1 MENLVVR
8 EYLGSSI
15 QFKMVEGHV
24 YANANKMAEAFGGS
38 QKLKDWKRSENTKR
52 YIEALEKVMG
62 KNSTSQLILTQKGN
76 SREFEQGTWIHEKLI
91 LNFARYLNV
100 EFELWCDE
108 QIATLLR
115 EGKVEVKQKVVKTQI
130 PYNPAEIL
138 KDTVSEYNQMIEELG
153 LNIPKE
159 IILSVGITTASKI
172 SGVSYD
178 EVKAL
183 TNKVDEES
191 YHSPSALLSE
201 LNIKRNRTNESL
213 VLLGLQIKGTTSMQP
228 YILTELG
235 KEYGVERSY
244 NNNGHQGYEIKYKS
258 SLTNFVKEH
267 INEIPS
273 EWIKK

>member
-15 QFKMVEGHV
+15 QFKVVDGYV

-38 QKLKDWKRSENTKR
+38 DKLKNWKNSPNTQR
-52 YIEALEKVMG
+52 YIQALEKSLG
-62 KNSTSQLILTQKGN
+62 KIYPTELIIVKQGGKAI
-76 SREFEQGTWIHEKLI
+76 EQGTWIHEKLI
-91 LNFARYLNV
+91 LHFARYLNV
-100 EFELWCDE
+100 EFELWADE
-108 QIATLLR
+108 QIETLLR
-115 EGKVEVKQKVVKTQI
+115 EGKVETKQKVVKTQI

-138 KDTVSEYNQMIEELG
+138 RDTVSEYNHMIEELG

-172 SGVSYD
+172 SGVSYE

-201 LNIKRNRTNESL
+201 LNIKRNRTNETL
-213 VLLGLQIKGTTSMQP
+213 VLLGLQVKGTTTMQP

-235 KEYGVERSY
+235 KKYGVERSY
-244 NNNGHQGYEIKYKS
+244 NKGGHQGYEIKYKT
-258 SLTNFVKEH
+258 SLTNFIKEH
-267 INEIPS
+267 INEIPN

>member
-1 MENLVVR
+1 MENLVVK
-8 EYLGSSI
+8 EYLGNNI
-15 QFKMVEGHV
+15 QFKMVDGRV
-24 YANANKMAEAFGGS
+24 YANANKMAEVFGGS

-62 KNSTSQLILTQKGN
+62 KNSTSQLILAQKGN

-130 PYNPAEIL
+130 PYNPAEVL

-183 TNKVDEES
+183 TNKQDEES
-191 YHSPSALLSE
+191 YHTPSALLGS
-201 LNIKRNRTNESL
+201 LKIKRNRTNETL

-244 NNNGHQGYEIKYKS
+244 NNKGYQGYEIKYKS